1 MKIFLFKNKK
11 DNKLKFEKGFTL
23 VELMTAVSVFI
34 VVMTISMGSIVSIF
48 DANRKAE
55 SLKTV
60 MDNLNFSIES
70 MTREMRFGKNYHC
83 EDTMAI
89 PPPYTSPKNCLTPSE
104 LVSFLS
110 NDGLQIVYRK
120 NGTQIEKSTDGGTT
134 YIGVS
139 APEVSIQSLSFYVV
153 GSGIAPANFSQP
165 KILIKIRGTAG
176 LKPKTTTDFT
186 IQTLVS
192 QRLLDI

>member
-1 MKIFLFKNKK
+1 
-11 DNKLKFEKGFTL
+11 
-23 VELMTAVSVFI
+23 MTSISLFI

-83 EDTMAI
+83 EDSMANL
-89 PPPYTSPKNCLTPSE
+89 PPYTTPKNCVTQSE

-110 NDGLQIVYRK
+110 NEGLQIVYRK
-120 NGTQIEKSTDGGTT
+120 NGTQIEKSTDGGIT

-139 APEVSIQSLSFYVV
+139 APEVSIQSLAFYVL
-153 GSGIAPANFSQP
+153 GAGIAPANFSQP

-176 LKPKTTTDFT
+176 LKPKTKTDFT

-192 QRLLDI
+192 QRFLDI